1 MAENDTPSVDGNGSA
16 RPSDGEASPWH
27 FENEPDD
34 ETAKFA
40 AMGAIVG
47 RMFSNPDWI
56 EEARKYGLAAG
67 DGGLDQAAAH
77 ERWLDLS
84 DRLARHVAKIPEMFA
99 GMRPGPQLLDDM
111 RNTFGRAYRR
121 ALRLNPQRGTVLPV
135 PPAELVLSPAAWMAR
150 NLPPPDYLMGELF
163 STTSRVLLSADTGL
177 GKSMFALGL
186 AMAMSQGRDFLHW
199 TCKRPARVLLI
210 DGEMP
215 LDLLQERIGL
225 ACQWFGI
232 EPPDDGL
239 MILSRDDVE
248 ESMPPLDSP
257 EGAEWLLGFVQACRA
272 EFVIFDN
279 IMSLTVGDLREE
291 ATARA
296 LVPLSRELS
305 RRKVGQLWLHHV
317 GHDKGRVYG
326 PKLLQWQM
334 DAVGLGEFIS
344 DPDASVAFKLTWTKH
359 RRRTPANRAD
369 FDLVH
374 IRLADGVWN
383 STPAPAE
390 NGTAGQLSR
399 SRPPSPSGRLALD
412 ALQKAISA
420 AGERPPYHEET
431 SGVHSAVRV
440 RTWRTYF
447 SQIAGYGLD
456 PKDKEAERRAWNRG
470 RENAQATTR
479 VRVWG
484 EWCWIPEPS
493 GTLSGPGNGTGTGGT
508 GSIDPLSRPV
518 PLSHPLW
525 DCPGPSGTA

>member
-1 MAENDTPSVDGNGSA
+1 MDDHPLASVPGVIRLPSRDGKAFVHWKQQG
-16 RPSDGEASPWH
+16 GFH
-27 FENEPDD
+27 
-34 ETAKFA
+34 
-40 AMGAIVG
+40 
-47 RMFSNPDWI
+47 
-56 EEARKYGLAAG
+56 GLAALVH
-67 DGGLDQAAAH
+67 GLDKHDAMVAM
-77 ERWLDLS
+77 RDL
-84 DRLARHVAKIPEMFA
+84 IPEDHPDYRELRKVAEAEFEKA
-99 GMRPGPQLLDDM
+99 FNSPLPRPRD
-111 RNTFGRAYRR
+111 RT
-121 ALRLNPQRGTVLPV
+121 GTVPAV
-135 PPAELVLSPAAWMAR
+135 PDDLILTPAAWMAR

-163 STTSRVLLSADTGL
+163 STTSRVLISADTGL
-177 GKSMFALGL
+177 GKSMAALGL

-199 TCKRPARVLLI
+199 KCRRPARVLLI

-248 ESMPPLDSP
+248 ETMPPLDSP
-257 EGAEWLLGFVQACRA
+257 EGAEWLLAFIQACGA
-272 EFVIFDN
+272 EFVILDN
-279 IMSLTVGDLREE
+279 IMCLTVGDLREE
-291 ATARA
+291 GTARA

-344 DPDASVAFKLTWTKH
+344 DPAASIAFKLTWTKH

-369 FDLVH
+369 FDPVH
-374 IRLADGVWN
+374 IRLVDDVWS

-390 NGTAGQLSR
+390 NGTTGQLSR
-399 SRPPSPSGRLALD
+399 SRPPSPSGRVALN
-412 ALQKAISA
+412 ALHKAVA
-420 AGERPPYHEET
+420 ATGERPPEHEET
-431 SGVHSAVRV
+431 RGVHSAVRL

-447 SQIAGYGLD
+447 SQVAGYGPD

-470 RENAQATTR
+470 RENAQAAAR

-484 EWCWIPEPS
+484 EWCWISEPYE
-493 GTLSGPGNGTGTGGT
+493 TVSGPGVGPGQPGQP
-508 GSIDPLSRPV
+508 SIEGLSRPV
-518 PLSHPLW
+518 PLSRSPW
-525 DCPGPSGTA
+525 DSLGPVGTA